1 MNKNILIIFLFIILA
16 SACSTETEIKKS
28 VFIPDKEFPGLP
40 AYSEWGYNTFG
51 AYYDRA
57 PFVSMDFAV
66 PSKVEVTPE
75 EVLFTLEGERKL
87 GSNTN
92 QLVEIQFVLPGVT
105 FETYN
110 NLIELHQQ
118 TYDLTQLT
126 VRIATDVNVSEVI
139 ISEGN
144 LEFVRAQNLWVDRR
158 QTEVILSGRFNFKGT
173 MDGEPITISE
183 GRFDLGISDDNFYNF
198 N

>member
-66 PSKVEVTPE
+66 PSKVEVTPD
-75 EVLFTLEGERKL
+75 EVLFTLEGERRL

-92 QLVEIQFVLPGVT
+92 ELVEFQFVLPALT
-105 FETYN
+105 FEAYTD
-110 NLIELHQQ
+110 LIELHQQ
-118 TYDLTQLT
+118 SYDLTQLT
-126 VRIATDVNVSEVI
+126 VRIATDVNISEVI

-173 MDGEPITISE
+173 LDGEPITISE